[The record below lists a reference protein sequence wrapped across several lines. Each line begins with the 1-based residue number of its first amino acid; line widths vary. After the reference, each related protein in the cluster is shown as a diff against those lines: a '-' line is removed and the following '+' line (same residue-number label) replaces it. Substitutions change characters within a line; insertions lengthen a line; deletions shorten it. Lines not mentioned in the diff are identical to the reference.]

1 MINPKDMKTLGPS
14 FGSEGLTVTAPDRSA
29 VVVRPKKE
37 DLPKIQLER
46 LGTAEEQA
54 QRAKLARDL
63 MVQQQAAQRQL
74 AAQQARA
81 GIRGGAASAQQ
92 ARLAQ
97 QVQQQRA
104 VQEEEGAL
112 QRTLFNLQ
120 QSQKEQFGNVA
131 SQIALR
137 QIAAAL
143 EGQKAIAAAAERGAS
158 VQAQAAR
165 ESAGGGFLGT
175 VICTELHRQG
185 LLDQQTFEVDQEFGK
200 IMRKEQPEVMIGYWT
215 LAMPL
220 VALMQKSKIFTHV
233 VALFAKPWAHHM
245 AYLMGART
253 KDNLFGRLIMTIGK
267 PVCTLAAKGKKVY
280 G

>member
-1 MINPKDMKTLGPS
+1 MQIVDRNPMNSPKT
-14 FGSEGLTVTAPDRSA
+14 
-29 VVVRPKKE
+29 RPT
-37 DLPKIQLER
+37 LPQIELER
-46 LGTAEEQA
+46 LGTQEEQA

-81 GIRGGAASAQQ
+81 GIRGGSASAQQ

-131 SQIALR
+131 SQIALK
-137 QIAAAL
+137 QIASAL
-143 EGQKAIAAAAERGAS
+143 EGQKAIAAAAEKGQLA
-158 VQAQAAR
+158 QAAAAR
-165 ESAGGGFLGT
+165 ESGKI
-175 VICTELHRQG
+175 ICTELHRQG
-185 LLDQQTFEVDQEFGK
+185 LLDQQTFEVDQEFGN

-215 LAMPL
+215 LAMP
-220 VALMQKSKIFTHV
+220 VVVLMQKSKIFTHV

-267 PVCTLAAKGKKVY
+267 PICTLAAKGKKVY

>member
-1 MINPKDMKTLGPS
+1 MRIRQIDPL
-14 FGSEGLTVTAPDRSA
+14 EQAGLPR
-29 VVVRPKKE
+29 
-37 DLPKIQLER
+37 IQLEK
-46 LGTAEEQA
+46 LGTEEEQA

-74 AAQQARA
+74 AAQQART

-131 SQIALR
+131 SQIALK

-143 EGQKAIAAAAERGAS
+143 EGQKAIAAAAERGQVA
-158 VQAQAAR
+158 QAAAAR
-165 ESAGGGFLGT
+165 ESGGGGCCFIFLEVENG
-175 VICTELHRQG
+175 VLDRIARRARDELLTEKNRRGYYKLA
-185 LLDQQTFEVDQEFGK
+185 EVLVPL
-200 IMRKEQPEVMIGYWT
+200 MRKYPALKFVFRWAMVKPMISAGKHVYGE
-215 LAMPL
+215 
-220 VALMQKSKIFTHV
+220 SKLGWIF
-233 VALFAKPWAHHM
+233 
-245 AYLMGART
+245 
-253 KDNLFGRLIMTIGK
+253 K
-267 PVCTLAAKGKKVY
+267 PVAYFWLNMFDYLGGDHPFKRENGEIV
-280 G
+280 